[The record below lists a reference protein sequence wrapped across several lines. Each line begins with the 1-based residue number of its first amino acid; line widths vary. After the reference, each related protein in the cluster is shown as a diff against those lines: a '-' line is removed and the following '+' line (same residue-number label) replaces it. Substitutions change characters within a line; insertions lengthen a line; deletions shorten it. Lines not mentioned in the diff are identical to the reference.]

1 MTVDVS
7 TIPALSARSVALSV
21 LLGVPDGSLPVRDI
35 LATGQMCDI
44 APATMRVALSRLV
57 SSGELSVHEG
67 AYALSQHHR
76 ERLRAQ
82 HRDIAPRLRPWDGTW
97 ETVVIVESGRDAPDR
112 ARLRG
117 ALTAARLAELREGVW
132 MRPANLDRP
141 AFTDRQTMTM
151 LSRPGDPEALVAA
164 LWDLAAWARKAR
176 GLLQASAGP
185 ALDARRFAAAAAL
198 VRHLRTDP
206 ALPAALAPTDWP
218 ADDLR
223 AAYDTYRAQLHVQHV
238 RDQGEES

>member
-21 LLGVPDGSLPVRDI
+21 LLGVPEGSLPVRDL
-35 LATGQMCDI
+35 LATAQMCDI
-44 APATMRVALSRLV
+44 APPTMRVALSRLV
-57 SSGELSVHEG
+57 GAGELSVRG
-67 AYALSQHHR
+67 GVYSLSEHHR

-97 ETVVIVESGRDAPDR
+97 ETVVVVESGRGAPDR

-117 ALTAARLAELREGVW
+117 ALAAARLAELREGVW

-141 AFTDRQTMTM
+141 LFTDGQTMTM
-151 LSRPGDPEALVAA
+151 LSRPSDPEALVAA
-164 LWDLAAWARKAR
+164 LWDLPAWERTARD
-176 GLLQASAGP
+176 LLQASAGP
-185 ALDARRFAAAAAL
+185 ALDGRRFAAAAAL

-206 ALPAALAPTDWP
+206 ALPAALAPSDWP

-223 AAYDTYRAQLHVQHV
+223 AAYDTYRAQLHDRHT
-238 RDQGEES
+238 RDQGEKP